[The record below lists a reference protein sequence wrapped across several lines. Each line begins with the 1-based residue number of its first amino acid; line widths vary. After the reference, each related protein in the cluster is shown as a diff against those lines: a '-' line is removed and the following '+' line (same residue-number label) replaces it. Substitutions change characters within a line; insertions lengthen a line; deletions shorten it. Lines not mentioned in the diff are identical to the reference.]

1 MALRDGHFG
10 KNKSGLTLLDAD
22 GEEYMEDCV
31 TEWQDDGEVLVV
43 QGADCDP
50 WSDEYALRLHR
61 AHPTESE
68 NQSSSSVPSRTLSA
82 CSLEEEFES
91 RGCLRVSFQDLSKP
105 GSNDATGSRIRR
117 MLGLRNPALE
127 DPPNDM
133 SPDSGISDGHHAT
146 PEEQAAQREEWSKEL
161 ALIEDEIQTLR
172 HVLDS
177 KRMAAQELKRKLGLT
192 GWREFAE
199 DMNQGIKNVK
209 ESNVCVKVG
218 ETVNHVAVAVVSAPI
233 YQKTESAIKA
243 TAEKTT
249 SILGGIGSNIS
260 CKLGQLKNSESF
272 RSFEERVGS
281 AYENVKTK
289 MGNSRSNSTQSFEE
303 ALRETDTRRSGS
315 IGALSPLSATT
326 PTIAEE
332 DASIVKGPPS

>member
-1 MALRDGHFG
+1 MDI
-10 KNKSGLTLLDAD
+10 
-22 GEEYMEDCV
+22 
-31 TEWQDDGEVLVV
+31 
-43 QGADCDP
+43 
-50 WSDEYALRLHR
+50 
-61 AHPTESE
+61 
-68 NQSSSSVPSRTLSA
+68 SS
-82 CSLEEEFES
+82 
-91 RGCLRVSFQDLSKP
+91 
-105 GSNDATGSRIRR
+105 
-117 MLGLRNPALE
+117 LE

-209 ESNVCVKVG
+209 ESNV
-218 ETVNHVAVAVVSAPI
+218 